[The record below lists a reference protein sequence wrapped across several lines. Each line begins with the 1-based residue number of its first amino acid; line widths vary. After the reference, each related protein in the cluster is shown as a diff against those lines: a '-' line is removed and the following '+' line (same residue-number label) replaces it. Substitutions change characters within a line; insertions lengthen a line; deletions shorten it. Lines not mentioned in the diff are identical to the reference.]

1 MSYRNPQIIVDRS
14 AEIWA
19 QAATKFGQTLA
30 TGVDNYYKA
39 KREAEE
45 KKKKIDDAKQLY
57 RNKAMLRSQ
66 KELNSSASK
75 IKDPGLL
82 EQFKTNTINLLNV
95 GEDFTYK
102 GETYKIGAIDAETE
116 LAINP
121 NLTADQRA
129 AYTQIAMSASNYQTS
144 ILEKTGAVIANLEP
158 LKDNGAYQIGNKI
171 DIAGQGMD
179 EYKNLV
185 ASNALLNQNADGVTT
200 KKDLSRRRNE
210 DGSYSNIVSVNAEFD
225 IKSDVWKRLKDAYN
239 LTDEDAS
246 FTWERDVDKWAG
258 EGDLVVKLEP
268 DVETDEAL
276 QAAGFID
283 DKHNQTSK
291 GFVSKNITTRE
302 IRDGRD
308 FVTTESHF
316 DVDQLRNNQVYRDA
330 LAGKAANILA
340 MEQDQVAK
348 YIGNNL
354 GWGDTI
360 TAETFYGKNIT
371 EDQRRAFIEDQ
382 LFEKDLRRIMPKYQT
397 RTAKQSDVDAYNNDV
412 NIAEDIEAGKT
423 QPLQVGDTLYY
434 NVTGTTSTKFDDT
447 PKPPTSEE
455 RLEKFNQNVIDLTNQ
470 LSSNV
475 ISKLNDGQ
483 ALTQNDVVPMLTNAG
498 KIENAEGEVIKLQ
511 PLVPGITAG
520 GADTGAGYY
529 TVQTNIMQT
538 LPDGTQRRV
547 ADGLRLS
554 SKDAI
559 DKVKQ
564 LQEQNPDSEYTYMP
578 YLIVNYKTPNPE
590 YQTAKD
596 KRRVPQYMFTEDAYN
611 LNNPQDMNRL
621 QLNIGRAYKSPTQ
634 ERQTVVPVNT
644 EYAN

>member
-19 QAATKFGQTLA
+19 QSMTKFSENLVGGLEK
-30 TGVDNYYKA
+30 YYA
-39 KREAEE
+39 VKREAAE

-66 KELNSSASK
+66 KELNNAASK

-82 EQFKTNTINLLNV
+82 EQFKTNAVGLLSE

-121 NLTADQRA
+121 DLTADQRA

-144 ILEKTGAVIANLEP
+144 MLEKTGAVIANLEP
-158 LKDNGAYQIGNKI
+158 LKDNGAYQIGSKI
-171 DIAGQGMD
+171 DIAGQGID

-200 KKDLSRRRNE
+200 RKDLSRRRNE
-210 DGSYSNIVSVNAEFD
+210 DGSYSNILSVNAEFD
-225 IKSDVWKRLKDAYN
+225 IKSDIWQNLKKAYD
-239 LTDEDAS
+239 LSDEDAN

-291 GFVSKNITTRE
+291 GFVSKNITTRQ
-302 IRDGRD
+302 IKDGRD

-360 TAETFYGKNIT
+360 TAETLYGENIT
-371 EDQRRAFIEDQ
+371 EDKRQAFIEDQ
-382 LFEKDLRRIMPKYQT
+382 LFEKDLRRIMPKYST
-397 RTAKQSDVDAYNNDV
+397 REATQSDVNAYNSDAS
-412 NIAEDIEAGKT
+412 IAKDIEEGKT
-423 QPLQVGDTLYY
+423 QPIQVGETLYY
-434 NVTGTTSTKFDDT
+434 NVIGTTSTQAPEKDGLTAAERNAAEKASKNKVSLEVID
-447 PKPPTSEE
+447 KIEIPTAQGVGPAEE
-455 RLEKFNQNVIDLTNQ
+455 GKQLLDMNALEKALAPYFFNVKEALDVGGTGGFRLTKNVD
-470 LSSNV
+470 
-475 ISKLNDGQ
+475 
-483 ALTQNDVVPMLTNAG
+483 
-498 KIENAEGEVIKLQ
+498 
-511 PLVPGITAG
+511 
-520 GADTGAGYY
+520 GADR
-529 TVQTNIMQT
+529 TVTIFET
-538 LPDGTQRRV
+538 
-547 ADGLRLS
+547 S
-554 SKDAI
+554 SEKEIKDALKFI
-559 DKVKQ
+559 ETG
-564 LQEQNPDSEYTYMP
+564 EQIYAPAE
-578 YLIVNYKTPNPE
+578 KPNLP
-590 YQTAKD
+590 
-596 KRRVPQYMFTEDAYN
+596 FTN
-611 LNNPQDMNRL
+611 
-621 QLNIGRAYKSPTQ
+621 
-634 ERQTVVPVNT
+634 
-644 EYAN
+644 

>member
-19 QAATKFGQTLA
+19 QAATKFGETLA

-39 KREAEE
+39 KKEAEE

-82 EQFKTNTINLLNV
+82 EQFKTNAIGLLNE

-144 ILEKTGAVIANLEP
+144 MLEKTGAVIANLEP
-158 LKDNGAYQIGNKI
+158 LKDSGAYQIGSKI

-225 IKSDVWKRLKDAYN
+225 IKSDVWKRLKDAYG

-302 IRDGRD
+302 VRDGRD

-360 TAETFYGKNIT
+360 TAETLYGKNIT
-371 EDQRRAFIEDQ
+371 EDQRRAFVEDQ
-382 LFEKDLRRIMPKYQT
+382 LFEKDLRRIMPKYKT
-397 RTAKQSDVDAYNNDV
+397 RTARQSDVDAYNNDV

-434 NVTGTTSTKFDDT
+434 NVTG
-447 PKPPTSEE
+447 PTSEE
-455 RLEKFNQNVIDLTNQ
+455 RLEEFNQNVIDLTNQ

-590 YQTAKD
+590 YQTARD

-634 ERQTVVPVNT
+634 ERETVVPVNR

>member
-82 EQFKTNTINLLNV
+82 EQFKTNTINLLNE

>member
-19 QAATKFGQTLA
+19 QAATKFGETLA

-39 KREAEE
+39 KKEAEE

-66 KELNSSASK
+66 KELNSAASK

-82 EQFKTNTINLLNV
+82 EQFKTNAVGLLNE

-144 ILEKTGAVIANLEP
+144 MLEKTGAVIANLEP
-158 LKDNGAYQIGNKI
+158 LKDNGAYQIGSKI
-171 DIAGQGMD
+171 DIAGQGID

-200 KKDLSRRRNE
+200 RKYLSRRRNE

-225 IKSDVWKRLKDAYN
+225 IKSDIWQNLKKAYD
-239 LTDEDAS
+239 LSDEDAN

-291 GFVSKNITTRE
+291 GFVSKNITTRQ
-302 IRDGRD
+302 IKDGRD

-360 TAETFYGKNIT
+360 TAETLYGKNIT
-371 EDQRRAFIEDQ
+371 EDQRQAFIEDQ
-382 LFEKDLRRIMPKYQT
+382 LFEKDLRRIMPKYST
-397 RTAKQSDVDAYNNDV
+397 REATQSDVNAYNSDAS
-412 NIAEDIEAGKT
+412 IAKDIEEGKT
-423 QPLQVGDTLYY
+423 QPMQVGDTLYY
-434 NVTGTTSTKFDDT
+434 NVIGTTSTKVIKEKESSVSERKAAEKLEITTEQLDSIKNFPMEINVEDVSVIGD
-447 PKPPTSEE
+447 KGTSE
-455 RLEKFNQNVIDLTNQ
+455 KFELINKLAQDMVEDIPGKGLKLKQIEGGDVEFLLGSTSMGTASIEDMTSEDVKKFVYKIYGGSPKEIGG
-470 LSSNV
+470 LSSEV
-475 ISKLNDGQ
+475 LPQVQDPFFQSR
-483 ALTQNDVVPMLTNAG
+483 TN
-498 KIENAEGEVIKLQ
+498 
-511 PLVPGITAG
+511 
-520 GADTGAGYY
+520 
-529 TVQTNIMQT
+529 
-538 LPDGTQRRV
+538 
-547 ADGLRLS
+547 
-554 SKDAI
+554 
-559 DKVKQ
+559 
-564 LQEQNPDSEYTYMP
+564 
-578 YLIVNYKTPNPE
+578 
-590 YQTAKD
+590 
-596 KRRVPQYMFTEDAYN
+596 
-611 LNNPQDMNRL
+611 
-621 QLNIGRAYKSPTQ
+621 
-634 ERQTVVPVNT
+634 
-644 EYAN
+644 

>member
-19 QAATKFGQTLA
+19 QAATKFGETLA

-39 KREAEE
+39 KKEAEE

-82 EQFKTNTINLLNV
+82 EQFKTNAIGLLNE

-102 GETYKIGAIDAETE
+102 GETYKISAIDAETE

-144 ILEKTGAVIANLEP
+144 MLEKTGAVIANLEP
-158 LKDNGAYQIGNKI
+158 LKDSGAYQIGSKI

-225 IKSDVWKRLKDAYN
+225 IKSDVWKRLKDAYG

-268 DVETDEAL
+268 DVDTDEAL

-283 DKHNQTSK
+283 DKHNQTNK

-302 IRDGRD
+302 IKDGRD

-360 TAETFYGKNIT
+360 TAETLYGENIT
-371 EDQRRAFIEDQ
+371 EDQRRAFVEDQ
-382 LFEKDLRRIMPKYQT
+382 LFEKDLRRLFKFKDRKAT
-397 RTAKQSDVDAYNNDV
+397 QSDVDAYNNDV
-412 NIAEDIEAGKT
+412 NIAKDIEEGKT
-423 QPLQVGDTLYY
+423 QPIKVGDTLYY
-434 NVTGTTSTKFDDT
+434 NVIGTTSTKFDDT

-483 ALTQNDVVPMLTNAG
+483 VLTENDVVPMLTNAG

-511 PLVPGITAG
+511 PYVGQTAG
-520 GADTGAGYY
+520 AADTGSGYY
-529 TVQTNIMQT
+529 TIKTNIMET

-547 ADGLRLS
+547 TDGLRLS

-559 DKVKQ
+559 DKLKQ
-564 LQEQNPDSEYTYMP
+564 LQEQNPNSKYTYMP
-578 YLIVNYKTPNPE
+578 YLLVNYKTPNE
-590 YQTAKD
+590 AYETAGD
-596 KRRVPQYMFTEDAYN
+596 KRRVPRYKFTEDAYN

-621 QLNIGRAYKSPTQ
+621 RLNIGRAYKSPTQ
-634 ERQTVVPVNT
+634 ERETVVPVNR

>member
-19 QAATKFGQTLA
+19 QAATKFGETLA

-39 KREAEE
+39 KKEAEE

-82 EQFKTNTINLLNV
+82 EQFKTNAIGLLNE

-102 GETYKIGAIDAETE
+102 GKTYKIGAIDAETE

-129 AYTQIAMSASNYQTS
+129 AYTQIAMSSSNYQTS
-144 ILEKTGAVIANLEP
+144 MLEKTGAVIANLEP
-158 LKDNGAYQIGNKI
+158 LKDSGAYQIGSKI

-302 IRDGRD
+302 VRDGRD

-360 TAETFYGKNIT
+360 TAETLYGENIT
-371 EDQRRAFIEDQ
+371 EDQRRAFVEDQ
-382 LFEKDLRRIMPKYQT
+382 LFEKDLRRIMPNYKT
-397 RTAKQSDVDAYNNDV
+397 RTARQSDVDAYNNDV

-455 RLEKFNQNVIDLTNQ
+455 RLEEFNQNVIDLTNQ

-538 LPDGTQRRV
+538 LPDGTQRIV
-547 ADGLRLS
+547 TDGSRLS

-590 YQTAKD
+590 YQTARD
-596 KRRVPQYMFTEDAYN
+596 KRRVPRYMFTEDAYN

-634 ERQTVVPVNT
+634 ERKTVVPVNR

>member
-19 QAATKFGQTLA
+19 QAATKFGETLA

-39 KREAEE
+39 KKEAEE

-82 EQFKTNTINLLNV
+82 EQFKTNAIGLLNE

-144 ILEKTGAVIANLEP
+144 MLEKTGAVIANLEP
-158 LKDNGAYQIGNKI
+158 LKDSGAYQIGSKI

-225 IKSDVWKRLKDAYN
+225 IKSDVWKRLKDAYG

-302 IRDGRD
+302 VRDGRD

-360 TAETFYGKNIT
+360 TAETLYGKNIT
-371 EDQRRAFIEDQ
+371 EDQRRAFVEDQ
-382 LFEKDLRRIMPKYQT
+382 LFEKDLRRIMPKYKT
-397 RTAKQSDVDAYNNDV
+397 RTARQSDVDAYNNDV

-434 NVTGTTSTKFDDT
+434 NVTGITSTKFDDT

-455 RLEKFNQNVIDLTNQ
+455 RLEEFNQNVIDLTNQ

-590 YQTAKD
+590 YQTARD

-634 ERQTVVPVNT
+634 ERETVVPVNR